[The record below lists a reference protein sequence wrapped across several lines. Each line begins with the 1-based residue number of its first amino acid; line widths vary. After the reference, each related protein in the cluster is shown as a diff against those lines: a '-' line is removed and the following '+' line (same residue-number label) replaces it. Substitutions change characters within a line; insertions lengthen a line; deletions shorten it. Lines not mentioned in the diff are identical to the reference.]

1 MPPLPGEPNEPIGMQ
16 PEPTTE
22 HLRLAILA
30 AAQEGDLELLH
41 RLTVAYNK
49 FLGREEGE
57 RRAEDE
63 APLLKHASL

>member
-1 MPPLPGEPNEPIGMQ
+1 MP

-41 RLTVAYNK
+41 RLTMAYNK

-57 RRAEDE
+57 HRTKDE
-63 APLLKHASL
+63 APVAKHAKGLA

>member
-1 MPPLPGEPNEPIGMQ
+1 MP

-41 RLTVAYNK
+41 RLTVA
-49 FLGREEGE
+49 
-57 RRAEDE
+57 
-63 APLLKHASL
+63 

>member
-1 MPPLPGEPNEPIGMQ
+1 MP

-30 AAQEGDLELLH
+30 AAQEGDLELLY
-41 RLTVAYNK
+41 RLTVAYRK

-57 RRAEDE
+57 HRAEDE
-63 APLLKHASL
+63 ASVLKHAERLATSP

>member
-1 MPPLPGEPNEPIGMQ
+1 MP

-41 RLTVAYNK
+41 RLTVAYNQ
-49 FLGREEGE
+49 FLRREEGE

-63 APLLKHASL
+63 APLLKRAEPLVISGPA